1 MKILLTLIMC
11 SITTGECIAPYTH
24 DKEYPDMYEC
34 LLDGYDMAAD
44 KTLEI
49 GRFDVNEH
57 GIYIKFYCKE
67 IPTAWQYGKIMVRRD
82 IFSPF
87 TYSVFSLY

>member
-44 KTLEI
+44 KTLE
-49 GRFDVNEH
+49 NN
-57 GIYIKFYCKE
+57 
-67 IPTAWQYGKIMVRRD
+67 
-82 IFSPF
+82 FSYF
-87 TYSVFSLY
+87 FLSHHLQG